1 MEVNALKGIREFPY
15 RRGRFVGA
23 GFFVMDRGLVT
34 VGHGKVVKDRHRQ
47 SSRIVTEGERYSPYV
62 FALWPGSLVL
72 LKLDYFHP
80 R

>member
-1 MEVNALKGIREFPY
+1 
-15 RRGRFVGA
+15 
-23 GFFVMDRGLVT
+23 MDRGLVT
-34 VGHGKVVKDRHRQ
+34 VGHGRVVKDRHRQ

-72 LKLDYFHP
+72 LTLDYFNP